1 MNSYKK
7 TVLIFFFQSTKEK
20 TEFGLTPSL
29 STGAQYYDVPN
40 PEAKEIVWKPIPHAA
55 AKSLASGEAVFIDD
69 MPKYA
74 SMLTI
79 VRGTLNLR
87 RLGGHVYF

>member
-1 MNSYKK
+1 MLIFLKNLMNSYKK

-74 SMLTI
+74 SM
-79 VRGTLNLR
+79 
-87 RLGGHVYF
+87 